1 MLKYWAFRIASIIMP
16 LLPVRVGYSVAVF
29 FGDLAYFTAR
39 RSRQAVTQ
47 NIGKALGPEAT
58 NGKLNK
64 TVRSVFRNAAKN
76 YLDLLRI
83 PTCDLAHLN
92 GNLAIH
98 GWRYFE
104 KAKSEGKGVI
114 LATAHLGSFDLI
126 AQVLAARNVGLTV
139 LAEPL
144 KPACLFRFVT
154 KLRESKGQTFLPV
167 GLPALKAT
175 LRSLRRGGVVAVAC
189 DRDILRNGLA
199 LPFFGEE
206 TTFPVGAVK
215 LALRTGAA
223 IIPAFSVRRADDRF
237 DLYVEPPLPVTVA
250 GDHEQSV
257 RQNLP
262 KVITTME
269 KYIRCH
275 PDQWVVFNP
284 VWMTGKEAIREKNE
298 RKTA

>member
-1 MLKYWAFRIASIIMP
+1 MIMP
-16 LLPVRVGYSVAVF
+16 LLPFRVGYSVAVF

-39 RSRQAVTQ
+39 RSRRAVTQ
-47 NIGKALGPEAT
+47 NIGKALGPEAS

-64 TVRSVFRNAAKN
+64 TVHSVFRNAAKN
-76 YLDLLRI
+76 YFDLLRI
-83 PTCDLAHLN
+83 PAVDLGHLD

-104 KAKSEGKGVI
+104 EAKSEGKGVI
-114 LATAHLGSFDLI
+114 LVTAHLGNFDLV
-126 AQVLAARNVGLTV
+126 AQILAARNVGLTV

-144 KPACLFRFVT
+144 QPTCLFRFVT
-154 KLRESKGQTFLPV
+154 KLRESKGLTFLPI

-175 LRSLRRGGVVAVAC
+175 LRSLRSGGVVAVAC

-206 TTFPVGAVK
+206 TSFPIGAVE

-223 IIPAFSVRRADDRF
+223 IVPAFSVRRANDRF
-237 DLYVEPPLPVTVA
+237 DVYVEPPLPITVA
-250 GDHEQSV
+250 GDHEQNV
-257 RQNLP
+257 RQNLS
-262 KVITTME
+262 KVITAME

-284 VWMTGKEAIREKNE
+284 VWMKGKEVMP
-298 RKTA
+298 